1 MDRKNLR
8 VVVVCGGISS
18 EREISLRSGR
28 AILGALLRLGYENAA
43 IFDLTKENLET
54 LLSMSI
60 DLAYLALHGEGGE
73 DGYIQGLLELAGIP
87 YTGSRVEASATCM
100 NKIHTKQIL
109 ESQSLPTPS
118 FIVKHQADCKD
129 LVKIKSELI
138 EALGLPLVLKSPCQG
153 SSIGVVIVR
162 DKEEMEDA
170 IREVFSFGDQLLA
183 EKFMAGRE
191 LTLPILGGEELLAL
205 PVVEITSE
213 RDFYDFEAKYTEGLF
228 HHIIPARISTEQN
241 DEIVELGK
249 RAYRALGCRGLIR
262 IDFMM
267 NEKGNPSIIEV
278 NTIPGMTETSL
289 VPDSARSM
297 GISFDELIDRIVS
310 VSLV

>member
-8 VVVVCGGISS
+8 VVVVCGGSSS
-18 EREISLRSGR
+18 EREVSLKSGQ
-28 AILGALLRLGYENAA
+28 AVFGALLRLGYEKAR
-43 IFDLTKENLET
+43 IFDLTKENIGE
-54 LLSMSI
+54 LLSMPI
-60 DLAYLALHGEGGE
+60 DLAYLALHGQGGE
-73 DGYIQGLLELAGIP
+73 DGCIQGLLELSGIP

-109 ESQSLPTPS
+109 ALNGLPTPAS
-118 FIVKHQADCKD
+118 IVKNQADCQD
-129 LVKIKSELI
+129 LCHVKKELI
-138 EALGLPLVLKSPCQG
+138 ENLGLPLVLKSPCQG

-162 DKEEMEDA
+162 DETEMEDA
-170 IREVFSFGDQLLA
+170 IREVFSYGDQLLA

-191 LTLPILGGEELLAL
+191 LTLPILGGEELLVL

-228 HHIIPARISTEQN
+228 HHIIPAGISAEEN
-241 DEIVELGK
+241 DEILEIGR
-249 RAYRALGCRGLIR
+249 RAYRALNCRGLIR

-267 NEKGNPSIIEV
+267 NEKGTPAIIEV

-289 VPDSARSM
+289 VPDSARSV
-297 GISFDELIDRIVS
+297 GISFDELVDRIVS
-310 VSLV
+310 VSLL